1 MSKRRQSPQS
11 ATSLDVAPEDDGRA
25 RERHYLITMG
35 VRTACFALTIFVTP
49 YGWYTFV
56 FAAAAI
62 FLPMIAVAFANTRS
76 AQQVGQAESP
86 QSPAIETGEPAPEED
101 DPDLFVISETVVD
114 EKDARPEPQ
123 EGAPEDDGAPDED
136 AP

>member
-1 MSKRRQSPQS
+1 MSRRRHSPQS

-35 VRTACFALTIFVTP
+35 IRMACFALTIFVVP

-62 FLPMIAVAFANTRS
+62 FLPMIAVAYANTRS
-76 AQQVGQAESP
+76 ARVAGRAVSPEARSIGHAAPQDAAE
-86 QSPAIETGEPAPEED
+86 EE
-101 DPDLFVISETVVD
+101 DPDLFVISETIDD
-114 EKDARPEPQ
+114 EDGK
-123 EGAPEDDGAPDED
+123 PEDDRRED
-136 AP
+136 AS